1 MNSVTVKVDA
11 VRQDVTICGPEI
23 AAKVCREFCYI

>member
-11 VRQDVTICGPEI
+11 VRQDVTIYGLEI
-23 AAKVCREFCYI
+23 AAKVFREFCYV